1 MCFPKMKREE
11 KKKGGMGS
19 RKREATQKEG
29 ISKRTVKENSGM
41 TEDRESTQN
50 MLEED
55 TGLQEKYLQED
66 KTDGIL
72 CVLTY

>member
-11 KKKGGMGS
+11 KKKGDMGP

-29 ISKRTVKENSGM
+29 ISKRMVEEDSGM
-41 TEDRESTQN
+41 TEGRESTQN

-55 TGLQEKYLQED
+55 SGLQEK
-66 KTDGIL
+66 
-72 CVLTY
+72 